1 MTDRL
6 FLTEASTPML
16 TREDRRAL
24 RAELSHMSMGLVVH
38 LRGTGCRLFDESN
51 LDAIYERL
59 MGVHGLYG
67 YGFTISPTRP
77 DDTSLRV

>member
-51 LDAIYERL
+51 
-59 MGVHGLYG
+59 
-67 YGFTISPTRP
+67 
-77 DDTSLRV
+77 

>member
-24 RAELSHMSMGLVVH
+24 RAELSHMRMEGLVVH
-38 LRGTGCRLFDESN
+38 LRGAGCWLLDESN
-51 LDAIYERL
+51 RDAIHERL
-59 MGVHGLYG
+59 MGVHSLYG
-67 YGFTISPTRP
+67 YALPSARPGRTI
-77 DDTSLRV
+77 SLRV

>member
-24 RAELSHMSMGLVVH
+24 RAELSHMERLAVH
-38 LRGTGCRLFDESN
+38 LRGTGCWLFDESN
-51 LDAIYERL
+51 LDAFHERL
-59 MGVHGLYG
+59 MGVHSLYG
-67 YGFTISPTRP
+67 YGFTISPTGP
-77 DDTSLRV
+77 DDISLRV